1 MRILQ
6 VVPYFYPYAG
16 PVEVAYGISKK
27 LIERS
32 HEVVMYTSDVKN
44 KYSRID
50 NESENVNGMKIH
62 YVRILGASVARQ
74 MKLFITPEMI
84 STVKE
89 EIKNVDVIHLHE
101 YRTFQ
106 NIVISHYAKKQGVP
120 YVLQAHGSL
129 PRIMAKQWLKWIYDV
144 LFGYRLLR
152 DASKVIALSRME
164 AEQYRGMGVPEE
176 KIAVIPNGIDLSE
189 YGDLP
194 PKGYF
199 KKRFDIDEDEKIA
212 LYLGRIH
219 KIKGIDILVKAFAE
233 VNEKLND
240 VRLVIVGP
248 DDGYLSELKLMIK
261 ALKIENNVLI
271 VGPLYGEEKLEA
283 YIDADVYVL
292 PSKYETFPI
301 GLLEA
306 YSCGKP
312 VVASRVG
319 GLKDLV
325 VDEKT
330 GLLVEPGDVKQLQRS
345 MLYLL
350 NNYNK
355 AKEMSL
361 KGRDIVRENF
371 TIEKVVDRLERLYED
386 AICRQNMGIG

>member
-129 PRIMAKQWLKWIYDV
+129 PRIMAKQRLKWIYDV